1 MTFDILNVNE
11 KVYFYIRDMNSDW
24 LCGKTDKDLWKIG
37 SCTKW
42 YLLGIN
48 NLIFMFISVAKYGN
62 NPT

>member
-1 MTFDILNVNE
+1 
-11 KVYFYIRDMNSDW
+11 MNSGW
-24 LCGKTDKDLWKIG
+24 LCGKTDTDLWQIG